1 MIYFIGEMFFLKDE
15 YGYLLADYIAS
26 ELSMEYEVLLNLDLE
41 KIEKYS
47 IVLSEDK
54 IENIKD
60 CFVLNFKPTK
70 KNMYEIAYEGLDLL
84 EDYNI
89 KDYNELS
96 IIYDE
101 MQTRIDYDM
110 YDKVFKNYLKEGSFL
125 ELGAGSGN
133 VTKKLLDCNLDVL
146 ASDLNENLLSILS
159 KKLEVATKVID
170 ITNFSLDKKF
180 NYVGMFLDT
189 LNYINPIY
197 LDEVFKNVSKHL
209 EDDGLF
215 IFDIHKQE
223 MLDIFDEYSEQ
234 LVFDDLRFHWLST
247 KIDNIQVEHKFT
259 FINNNLVIEK
269 HNQFILPLTSYQ
281 NVYKDYFNELYIK
294 EVDNRLI
301 IVLQKKIKDN

>member
-1 MIYFIGEMFFLKDE
+1 MIYFIGEVFFSKDE

-26 ELSMEYEVLLNLDLE
+26 ELSMDYEVLLNLDLE

-47 IVLSEDK
+47 IIISEDK
-54 IENIKD
+54 IEDIKD
-60 CFVLNFKPTK
+60 CFVLNFNPTK
-70 KNMYEIAYEGLDLL
+70 KNMYEIAYEVLDLL
-84 EDYNI
+84 ENHNI

-96 IIYDE
+96 IIYDK

-110 YDKVFKNYLKEGSFL
+110 YDKVFKKYLKEGSFL

-133 VTKKLLDCNLDVL
+133 VTKKLLDYNLDIL
-146 ASDLNENLLSILS
+146 ASDLNENLLAILN
-159 KKLEVATKVID
+159 KKLNVLTEVID
-170 ITNFSLDKKF
+170 ITNFNLNKKF
-180 NYVGMFLDT
+180 NYIGMFLDT

-197 LDEVFKNVSKHL
+197 LDEVFKNVSNHL
-209 EDDGLF
+209 NSDGLF

-234 LVFDDLRFHWLST
+234 ITFDKFRFHWLST
-247 KIDNIQVEHKFT
+247 KIDSIQVEHKFT
-259 FINNNLVIEK
+259 FINDDLVIEK

-294 EVDNRLI
+294 EVDNRFI
-301 IVLQKKIKDN
+301 IVLQKK